1 MFLEYK
7 MSLLKWQE
15 MAKSKSA
22 LGKKINF
29 VHNAITQKKLG
40 DETSQ
45 IGFEKMFK
53 PVTSK
58 LDDVIASNL
67 GPQGSLPRAQ
77 AKKKKAKLEG
87 IDYFPDVDPF
97 EDMDVEGLF
106 GDAPF
111 SPQAKKQISA
121 AAPPT
126 YEEIIQEVG
135 DDDPPEYDE
144 DESPDYALK
153 PEDEVESEDEYE
165 TDDVNKYLSDINIL
179 SYTAVDV
186 TLSSSKMSA
195 IQKKK
200 FLEKSVLPDAIYR
213 RNQLKGYKAS
223 FTKKYKRGEIT
234 EEQKNLQN
242 ERINNSFK
250 VLNDYIRHYKR
261 KAAHM
266 AGSGLGMKRGK
277 KGGAISFFSDPKE
290 LFQKLEVIVGSIL
303 AGNTNQGIRNTGVG
317 ILDLLLKENAINKS
331 QHEKLFR
338 KYFKP

>member
-1 MFLEYK
+1 

-40 DETSQ
+40 EETSQ

-67 GPQGSLPRAQ
+67 GPLPRAKP
-77 AKKKKAKLEG
+77 ARRKKAELEG

-106 GDAPF
+106 GDAPV

-135 DDDPPEYDE
+135 DDDPPEYEE
-144 DESPDYALK
+144 DETPDYALK
-153 PEDEVESEDEYE
+153 PEDEDEYE
-165 TDDVNKYLSDINIL
+165 TEDVNEYLTHMNLL
-179 SYTAVDV
+179 SYTAVGA
-186 TLSSSKMSA
+186 TLSSQKMSA

-317 ILDLLLKENAINKS
+317 ILDLLLKENAINRS

>member
-1 MFLEYK
+1 
-7 MSLLKWQE
+7 

-40 DETSQ
+40 EETSQ

-126 YEEIIQEVG
+126 YEEIIQKVG

-144 DESPDYALK
+144 DETPDYALK

-303 AGNTNQGIRNTGVG
+303 AGNTNVGIRNTGVG